1 MMRRL
6 VIVAMLGSALL
17 LGVGIGFC
25 EEAMDERLA
34 EINSLLERLE
44 PAGRQNLNVPREHGK
59 FLRMLVEMSG
69 AKRAVEVGTSNG
81 YSSMWIGLGLEN
93 TKGNLVTLEIDPEK
107 VTQARANLEE
117 AGMDKRI
124 TVVEGD
130 ALETLPN
137 VEGPMDFL
145 FLDALKGDYIKY
157 LELAK
162 PKLSK
167 GAIIA
172 AHNAI
177 SAKDALG
184 EYFAALDA
192 DPTMQTVIVSIEP
205 GDGFAVTY
213 VMANPKAEE

>member
-1 MMRRL
+1 MRRFA
-6 VIVAMLGSALL
+6 VVGSLGFALL
-17 LGVGIGFC
+17 LGVGVGFC

-34 EINSLLERLE
+34 GIDPLLERLE

-81 YSSMWIGLGLEN
+81 YSSLWMGLGLEK
-93 TKGNLVTLEIDPEK
+93 TKGTLVTLEIDAEK
-107 VTQARANLEE
+107 VRQARANFEE

-130 ALETLPN
+130 ALETLPD
-137 VEGPMDFL
+137 VEGPIDFL
-145 FLDALKGDYIKY
+145 FLDALKGDYVKY

-162 PKLSK
+162 PKLRK

-184 EYFAALDA
+184 EYFNALDA

-213 VMANPKAEE
+213 VMEKPKTEE